1 MEVDITA
8 CSGNG
13 IRVAPGDLFDFLTL
27 PIVFI
32 PKKELFSI

>member
-27 PIVFI
+27 PIVIAEYF
-32 PKKELFSI
+32 PSVSI